1 MFYGSLWLQATC
13 RFRDLSFPHGGF
25 WPLED
30 ANRGDVA
37 DDGGAASAAAAV
49 FAAAPFVEDTA
60 RVHSSFVE
68 EGNSPCKLVKLVN
81 SHCQERE
88 LKQLD
93 VPDENLVELRSE
105 EEVVEKELKSWLIQ
119 DTC

>member
-1 MFYGSLWLQATC
+1 MSIEQGFASLYKWWTIHNSQAIC

-25 WPLED
+25 WPLEE

-37 DDGGAASAAAAV
+37 SDGGAASAAAAV
-49 FAAAPFVEDTA
+49 FAAAPFVE
-60 RVHSSFVE
+60 
-68 EGNSPCKLVKLVN
+68 
-81 SHCQERE
+81 ERE

-105 EEVVEKELKSWLIQ
+105 EEIVEKELKSWFIQ
-119 DTC
+119 DTCSG